1 MEDRSVG
8 KVCKTSRILAVAT
21 ITAML
26 AGASAGWAA
35 GEKTDG
41 FSSRLL
47 LPFFEVDTSDSN
59 GLNTLFSVR
68 NEGVEP
74 IDIKVEFFDTTG
86 PQVAQM
92 TQDRTLGAKELTTF
106 NIGLEPGLDAEPD
119 GFIRGFV
126 IISSSTP
133 GARMHGDSYRLIP
146 NEDFAS
152 GSRLLDISSA
162 SSNNDLCNLFTMRYL
177 NGGGF
182 DSGTRYVVWVDRDA
196 PPEPGENTF
205 SIAIYDQPGEL
216 QGVRSFASNS
226 VAFTVSASDLIDGIT
241 SKDFG
246 AIEFQFSDGAVG
258 HISAVVSASNRYSV
272 GLEASC
278 GDF

>member
-1 MEDRSVG
+1 MG
-8 KVCKTSRILAVAT
+8 KVCRTSRFLGAVTLLAV
-21 ITAML
+21 L
-26 AGASAGWAA
+26 AGSSPGWAA

-41 FSSRLL
+41 SSSRLL
-47 LPFFEVDTSDSN
+47 LPLFQVDTTDIN

-74 IDIKVEFFDTTG
+74 IDIKVEFFETTG

-92 TQDRTLGAKELTTF
+92 TQERILGAKELTTF
-106 NIGLEPGLDAEPD
+106 NILLEPGLDADPD

-133 GARMHGDSYRLIP
+133 GARMQGDYYRLIP

-152 GSRLLDISSA
+152 GARLLDISST
-162 SSNNDLCNLFTMRYL
+162 STNNDLCNLFTMRYL

-182 DSGTRYVVWVDRDA
+182 DSGTEYVVWVERDT

-216 QGVRSFASNS
+216 QGVRSFASSS
-226 VAFTVSASDLIDGIT
+226 VAFTVSAADLIDGIT

-272 GLEASC
+272 GLEATC